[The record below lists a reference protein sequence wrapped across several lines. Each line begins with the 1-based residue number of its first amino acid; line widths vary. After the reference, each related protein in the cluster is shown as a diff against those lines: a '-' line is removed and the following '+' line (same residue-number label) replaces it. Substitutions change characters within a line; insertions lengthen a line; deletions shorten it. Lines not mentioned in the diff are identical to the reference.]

1 MDRQLEF
8 DRKVAAKA
16 RELFLSHFA
25 VIPAGYVREGEWLKA
40 GEFADRLGIDRR
52 RPVGL
57 LRVPV

>member
-40 GEFADRLGIDRR
+40 GELADRLGIDR
-52 RPVGL
+52 
-57 LRVPV
+57 